1 MLAVTKAMDVIA
13 TRVES
18 KALLYNNNQYSLRK
32 EWREITDIAAERID
46 RSVEAEQVVADDPA
60 SSELL
65 VVDAQESGGPLLR
78 KISRRSSFG

>member
-1 MLAVTKAMDVIA
+1 MDVIA

-78 KISRRSSFG
+78 KISRSSSFG